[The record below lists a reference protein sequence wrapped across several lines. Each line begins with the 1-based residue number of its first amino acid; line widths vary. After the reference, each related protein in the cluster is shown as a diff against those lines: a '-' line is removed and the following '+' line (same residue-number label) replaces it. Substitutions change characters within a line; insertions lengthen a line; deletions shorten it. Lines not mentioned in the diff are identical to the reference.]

1 MEQGEEKRKVL
12 FVDDEQNILD
22 GLRNLLRKKR
32 KIWDMHFAL
41 GAEKAMELL
50 SAQRFDVVVSDMRM
64 PGMDGAAF
72 LARVRDLHPAT
83 VRIILSGH
91 TEQEAIIR
99 AVPVAHRFLAKPCDP
114 DTLQSTIERVLDLRN
129 RIEDERVREI
139 LGSVQNLPSL
149 PQVYHRLNEVLADEN
164 SSAKDVAAVVEQ
176 DMGIAAKVLQLV
188 NSAFFGLP
196 QKITSVERAVAHLGM
211 ATIKS
216 LVTSAVIY
224 DALNG
229 RQAPG
234 FSPEGFQAHSM
245 RVAQAVRKLVRK
257 DAEDA
262 FLAGLLHDV
271 GKLVMIRQ
279 APELF
284 SQVSEKCAEQGRP
297 RYEIEYELSGCSHAE
312 IGGGLLDLWG
322 IPGVVVDAV
331 ACHHRPPEALRGLD
345 PTAVVYLVNEL
356 SEGREPD
363 PELLEAWG
371 IAGQWQELSQQA
383 IQLLDV

>member
-312 IGGGLLDLWG
+312 IGGGLLALWG